1 MFGMDLLKNFIKMI
15 KYRLVQIVN
24 PILRIFGY
32 GIQRMGQFDTET
44 FEVIYTPWELKK
56 LKNGK

>member
-1 MFGMDLLKNFIKMI
+1 MLNYLKDSVKML
-15 KYRLVQIVN
+15 KYRLIQIIN

-32 GIQRMGQFDTET
+32 GYQKSGYFDTET

-56 LKNGK
+56 LKQK

>member
-1 MFGMDLLKNFIKMI
+1 MI

>member
-1 MFGMDLLKNFIKMI
+1 MLNYLKDSVKML
-15 KYRLVQIVN
+15 KYRLIQIIN

-32 GIQRMGQFDTET
+32 EYQKSGYFDTET

-56 LKNGK
+56 LKKQ

>member
-1 MFGMDLLKNFIKMI
+1 MLNYLKDSAKML
-15 KYRLVQIVN
+15 KYRLIQIIN

-32 GIQRMGQFDTET
+32 EYQKSGYFDTET

-56 LKNGK
+56 LKQK

>member
-1 MFGMDLLKNFIKMI
+1 ML

-24 PILRIFGY
+24 PILRIFGHE
-32 GIQRMGQFDTET
+32 IQKSGYFDTET

-56 LKNGK
+56 LKQNQKDNNCKTKTTNR